1 MLLDTDTQ
9 RPGNISRAPLHG
21 SSALGTAVP
30 FRRSLAQGSIECE
43 QSKTRE
49 SRRRRHHQAPRASVA
64 RAERIRRAVY
74 GLASCITRY
83 EVATSRY
90 RNLELDS
97 TRRVPSLIT
106 LRFAS
111 TRGTRV
117 HPELR
122 SHFTVRVT
130 RSTVGSTRIAVT
142 VRGASARAVAGTA
155 VGCGG
160 LATVCSH
167 SDRCPRHPLV
177 CQGGA
182 NLLPSK
188 HCPPS
193 SECQTERDHR
203 GRLPGTPR

>member
-30 FRRSLAQGSIECE
+30 FRRSLAQGSIERE

-49 SRRRRHHQAPRASVA
+49 SRRRRHHQAPRAPLWRARSAYGGRFTFLQVA
-64 RAERIRRAVY
+64 S
-74 GLASCITRY
+74 GTC
-83 EVATSRY
+83 RY

-97 TRRVPSLIT
+97 TRRAPSLIT

-117 HPELR
+117 HPELL

>member
-30 FRRSLAQGSIECE
+30 FRRSLAQGSIERE

-111 TRGTRV
+111 TRYTR
-117 HPELR
+117 
-122 SHFTVRVT
+122 
-130 RSTVGSTRIAVT
+130 
-142 VRGASARAVAGTA
+142 
-155 VGCGG
+155 
-160 LATVCSH
+160 
-167 SDRCPRHPLV
+167 
-177 CQGGA
+177 
-182 NLLPSK
+182 
-188 HCPPS
+188 
-193 SECQTERDHR
+193 
-203 GRLPGTPR
+203 TPRTPLSLHCESDAVHSWVHEDSRDGAGCQCPSRCRYRGWLWRPSNGMQPLR